1 MSVVEI
7 GQRIHLV
14 SLFTTT
20 TTANADGGFDDVLTP
35 LSPATL
41 FADIRPATA
50 RDLERMAAGTVIS
63 TETLLVML
71 PFHASVTT
79 KTRLTWTDRAGRSH
93 AANVTGVNN
102 PQQRCVDLVL
112 VAVEQVA

>member
-71 PFHASVTT
+71 PFHAGITT
-79 KTRLTWTDRAGRSH
+79 KTRLTWLDRAGRSH

-102 PQQRCVDLVL
+102 PQQRCVELVL